1 MVTMD
6 SDATNIE
13 IIRHLRDGRKSF
25 KEIAEEM
32 SLSENTVRARV
43 QKMVKESVLDIVGL
57 VDPDAIEGHQV
68 VIVGVKVDTMDLE
81 KKGEEFSRLKGV
93 VSVGVVTGR
102 YDLMLTVILNSD
114 FKLLDFFKHEMA
126 KVKDV
131 QSTETF
137 VLFKNFGWRVPYI
150 L

>member
-1 MVTMD
+1 MD